1 MIILT
6 NEQFELLLNPV
17 RLRILQYMAVHRTG
31 VPREMAAYL
40 TDVPLPSLYRHLG
53 KLTEGGVLEV
63 AGEKKVRGTV
73 EKTYQIAEDYFAP
86 PSSKADVYR
95 QIYLYLTMMLKEVSA
110 YCAQEESDPAADML
124 FLDAISFYATDK
136 EYSDYL
142 EERARLD
149 KKMMENEWNQERKH
163 RSLTVL
169 SLPSVRKG
177 NRI

>member
-1 MIILT
+1 MT

-73 EKTYQIAEDYFAP
+73 EKTFRLRRIILHRPHPRRMY
-86 PSSKADVYR
+86 
-95 QIYLYLTMMLKEVSA
+95 
-110 YCAQEESDPAADML
+110 
-124 FLDAISFYATDK
+124 TD
-136 EYSDYL
+136 
-142 EERARLD
+142 RF
-149 KKMMENEWNQERKH
+149 
-163 RSLTVL
+163 
-169 SLPSVRKG
+169 
-177 NRI
+177 ICI